1 MIVAMSS
8 SVTRVV
14 DPLDLQDASRERL
27 LAEIGLLQHRY
38 SLTDPGRLESRI
50 RELEAQ
56 LGSSE
61 NLRVAEHDAQVAE
74 HAEHNIR
81 FSKHDAQVA
90 ELQNE
95 IDDLK
100 MSLLHA
106 RDYARGCAA
115 ELGEARTF
123 TEHDAQ
129 VAKHDAQVTEL
140 KNEIDDLKMR
150 LLHVRDYA
158 RGCAAELGEARTF
171 FEIHIA
177 DADRKIRQARKKNQ
191 QIYATRTW
199 KMGRLVMLPIRIVR
213 RIIKVG

>member
-8 SVTRVV
+8 SIARVV

-50 RELEAQ
+50 RELESQ
-56 LGSSE
+56 LESSE
-61 NLRVAEHDAQVAE
+61 NLQVAE
-74 HAEHNIR
+74 HNAQETEHAAQVTR
-81 FSKHDAQVA
+81 YDTQVAKHDTQVIQLKK
-90 ELQNE
+90 ELDE
-95 IDDLK
+95 LK
-100 MSLLHA
+100 MSLLH
-106 RDYARGCAA
+106 
-115 ELGEARTF
+115 T
-123 TEHDAQ
+123 
-129 VAKHDAQVTEL
+129 
-140 KNEIDDLKMR
+140 
-150 LLHVRDYA
+150 RDYA

-177 DADRKIRQARKKNQ
+177 DADRKVRQARRKNQ

>member
-1 MIVAMSS
+1 MSS

-50 RELEAQ
+50 RELESQ
-56 LGSSE
+56 LESSE
-61 NLRVAEHDAQVAE
+61 NLQVAE
-74 HAEHNIR
+74 HNAQETEHAAQVIR
-81 FSKHDAQVA
+81 YDAQVTQNDIQVT

-95 IDDLK
+95 IDELK
-100 MSLLHA
+100 MS
-106 RDYARGCAA
+106 
-115 ELGEARTF
+115 
-123 TEHDAQ
+123 
-129 VAKHDAQVTEL
+129 
-140 KNEIDDLKMR
+140 

-177 DADRKIRQARKKNQ
+177 DADRKVRQARRKNQ

>member
-1 MIVAMSS
+1 MSS

-50 RELEAQ
+50 RELESQ
-56 LGSSE
+56 LESSE
-61 NLRVAEHDAQVAE
+61 NLQVAE
-74 HAEHNIR
+74 HNAQETEHAAQVIR
-81 FSKHDAQVA
+81 YDAQVTQYDTQVT

-95 IDDLK
+95 IDELK
-100 MSLLHA
+100 MS
-106 RDYARGCAA
+106 
-115 ELGEARTF
+115 
-123 TEHDAQ
+123 
-129 VAKHDAQVTEL
+129 
-140 KNEIDDLKMR
+140 

-177 DADRKIRQARKKNQ
+177 DADRKVRQARKKNQ
-191 QIYATRTW
+191 DIYATRTW

>member
-8 SVTRVV
+8 SIARVV
-14 DPLDLQDASRERL
+14 DPLDLHDASRERL

-50 RELEAQ
+50 RELESQ
-56 LGSSE
+56 LESAE
-61 NLRVAEHDAQVAE
+61 DLRVVQ
-74 HAEHNIR
+74 
-81 FSKHDAQVA
+81 
-90 ELQNE
+90 
-95 IDDLK
+95 
-100 MSLLHA
+100 
-106 RDYARGCAA
+106 
-115 ELGEARTF
+115 
-123 TEHDAQ
+123 HDAQ
-129 VAKHDAQVTEL
+129 VAKHDAQVAKHDAQVIQLKKELDEL
-140 KNEIDDLKMR
+140 KMS

-177 DADRKIRQARKKNQ
+177 DADRKVRQARRKNQ

>member
-8 SVTRVV
+8 SIARVV
-14 DPLDLQDASRERL
+14 DPLDLHDASRERL

-50 RELEAQ
+50 RELESQ
-56 LGSSE
+56 LESQLESAE
-61 NLRVAEHDAQVAE
+61 DLRVVQ
-74 HAEHNIR
+74 
-81 FSKHDAQVA
+81 
-90 ELQNE
+90 
-95 IDDLK
+95 
-100 MSLLHA
+100 
-106 RDYARGCAA
+106 
-115 ELGEARTF
+115 
-123 TEHDAQ
+123 HDAQ
-129 VAKHDAQVTEL
+129 VAKHDAQVAKHDAQVIQLKKELDEL
-140 KNEIDDLKMR
+140 KMS
-150 LLHVRDYA
+150 LLHTRDYA

-177 DADRKIRQARKKNQ
+177 DADRKVRQARRKNQ

>member
-1 MIVAMSS
+1 MSS

-50 RELEAQ
+50 RELESQ
-56 LGSSE
+56 LESSE
-61 NLRVAEHDAQVAE
+61 NLQVAE
-74 HAEHNIR
+74 HNAQETEHA
-81 FSKHDAQVA
+81 AQVIRYDEQVTQNDTQVT

-95 IDDLK
+95 IDELK
-100 MSLLHA
+100 MS
-106 RDYARGCAA
+106 
-115 ELGEARTF
+115 
-123 TEHDAQ
+123 
-129 VAKHDAQVTEL
+129 
-140 KNEIDDLKMR
+140 

-177 DADRKIRQARKKNQ
+177 DADRKVRQARRKNQ

>member
-1 MIVAMSS
+1 MSS

-50 RELEAQ
+50 RELESQ
-56 LGSSE
+56 LESQLESAE
-61 NLRVAEHDAQVAE
+61 DLRVVQ
-74 HAEHNIR
+74 
-81 FSKHDAQVA
+81 
-90 ELQNE
+90 
-95 IDDLK
+95 
-100 MSLLHA
+100 
-106 RDYARGCAA
+106 
-115 ELGEARTF
+115 
-123 TEHDAQ
+123 HDAQ
-129 VAKHDAQVTEL
+129 VAKHDAQVIQLKKELDEL
-140 KNEIDDLKMR
+140 KMS
-150 LLHVRDYA
+150 LLHTRDYA

-177 DADRKIRQARKKNQ
+177 DADRKVRQARRKNQ

>member
-56 LGSSE
+56 LESAE
-61 NLRVAEHDAQVAE
+61 NLRVA
-74 HAEHNIR
+74 
-81 FSKHDAQVA
+81 KHDAQVA
-90 ELQNE
+90 KHDAQVAKHDAQVIELQNE

-100 MSLLHA
+100 MS
-106 RDYARGCAA
+106 
-115 ELGEARTF
+115 
-123 TEHDAQ
+123 
-129 VAKHDAQVTEL
+129 
-140 KNEIDDLKMR
+140 

-177 DADRKIRQARKKNQ
+177 DADRKVRLARKKNQ

>member
-1 MIVAMSS
+1 MSS
-8 SVTRVV
+8 SDTRVV
-14 DPLDLQDASRERL
+14 DPLDLHDASRERL

-56 LGSSE
+56 LGSAE
-61 NLRVAEHDAQVAE
+61 DLRVA
-74 HAEHNIR
+74 
-81 FSKHDAQVA
+81 K
-90 ELQNE
+90 
-95 IDDLK
+95 
-100 MSLLHA
+100 
-106 RDYARGCAA
+106 
-115 ELGEARTF
+115 
-123 TEHDAQ
+123 HDAQ

-140 KNEIDDLKMR
+140 KNEIDDLKMS
-150 LLHVRDYA
+150 LLHTRDYA

-177 DADRKIRQARKKNQ
+177 DADRKVRLARKKNQ

>member
-8 SVTRVV
+8 SDTRVK
-14 DPLDLQDASRERL
+14 DPLDLRDASRERL

-50 RELEAQ
+50 RELESQ
-56 LGSSE
+56 LESSE
-61 NLRVAEHDAQVAE
+61 NLQVAE
-74 HAEHNIR
+74 HNAQETEHAAQVIR
-81 FSKHDAQVA
+81 YDAQVTQNDTQVT

-95 IDDLK
+95 INELK
-100 MSLLHA
+100 MS
-106 RDYARGCAA
+106 
-115 ELGEARTF
+115 
-123 TEHDAQ
+123 
-129 VAKHDAQVTEL
+129 
-140 KNEIDDLKMR
+140 

-177 DADRKIRQARKKNQ
+177 DADRKVRQARRKNQ

-199 KMGRLVMLPIRIVR
+199 KIGRLVMLPIRIVR

>member
-1 MIVAMSS
+1 MIVSMSS

-38 SLTDPGRLESRI
+38 SLTDPGRLEARI
-50 RELEAQ
+50 RELESQ
-56 LGSSE
+56 LESSE
-61 NLRVAEHDAQVAE
+61 NLQVAEHDAQVARYDAQV
-74 HAEHNIR
+74 AE
-81 FSKHDAQVA
+81 HDAQVA
-90 ELQNE
+90 QHDAQVANHDKQVTQLKKEL
-95 IDDLK
+95 DDLK
-100 MSLLHA
+100 MSLLH
-106 RDYARGCAA
+106 
-115 ELGEARTF
+115 T
-123 TEHDAQ
+123 
-129 VAKHDAQVTEL
+129 
-140 KNEIDDLKMR
+140 
-150 LLHVRDYA
+150 RDYA

-177 DADRKIRQARKKNQ
+177 DRDRKVRQARKKNQ

>member
-8 SVTRVV
+8 SITRVV
-14 DPLDLQDASRERL
+14 DPLDLQDAPRERL

-56 LGSSE
+56 LESAE
-61 NLRVAEHDAQVAE
+61 DLRVAQ
-74 HAEHNIR
+74 
-81 FSKHDAQVA
+81 
-90 ELQNE
+90 
-95 IDDLK
+95 
-100 MSLLHA
+100 
-106 RDYARGCAA
+106 
-115 ELGEARTF
+115 
-123 TEHDAQ
+123 HDAQ
-129 VAKHDAQVTEL
+129 VAKHDAQVAKHDTQVIQLKKELDEL
-140 KNEIDDLKMR
+140 KMS
-150 LLHVRDYA
+150 LLHTRDYA

-213 RIIKVG
+213 RIFKAG

>member
-1 MIVAMSS
+1 MSS

-50 RELEAQ
+50 RELESQ
-56 LGSSE
+56 LESQLESAE
-61 NLRVAEHDAQVAE
+61 HLRVAQ
-74 HAEHNIR
+74 
-81 FSKHDAQVA
+81 
-90 ELQNE
+90 
-95 IDDLK
+95 
-100 MSLLHA
+100 
-106 RDYARGCAA
+106 
-115 ELGEARTF
+115 
-123 TEHDAQ
+123 HDAQ
-129 VAKHDAQVTEL
+129 VAKHDAQVAKHDTQVAKHDTQVIQLKKELDEL
-140 KNEIDDLKMR
+140 KMS

-177 DADRKIRQARKKNQ
+177 DADRKVRQARRKNQ

-199 KMGRLVMLPIRIVR
+199 KIGRLVMLPIRIVR
-213 RIIKVG
+213 RIIKAG

>member
-1 MIVAMSS
+1 MSS

-50 RELEAQ
+50 RELESQ
-56 LGSSE
+56 LESSE
-61 NLRVAEHDAQVAE
+61 NLQVAE
-74 HAEHNIR
+74 HNAQETEHAAQVIR
-81 FSKHDAQVA
+81 YDAQVTQNDTQVT

-95 IDDLK
+95 IDELK
-100 MSLLHA
+100 MS
-106 RDYARGCAA
+106 
-115 ELGEARTF
+115 
-123 TEHDAQ
+123 
-129 VAKHDAQVTEL
+129 
-140 KNEIDDLKMR
+140 

-177 DADRKIRQARKKNQ
+177 DADRKVRQARKKNQ

-199 KMGRLVMLPIRIVR
+199 KMGRLVMLPFRIVR